1 MVDRKPAMTEPNGL
15 YAWMDDAACKGQPL
29 QAFFF
34 DSAESLIELPGV
46 SICNGC
52 TVRAECL
59 AYAVE
64 KDVQHGVFGG
74 LTPFQRRNIKPTTRP
89 N

>member
-1 MVDRKPAMTEPNGL
+1 MSDHRGL

-29 QAFFF
+29 QAFFY
-34 DSAESLIELPGV
+34 ESSEALTELPGV
-46 SICNGC
+46 SICKTC

-64 KDVQHGVFGG
+64 KDITHGVFGG
-74 LTPFQRRNIKPTTRP
+74 LTYFQRRNIKPPTRP
-89 N
+89 I

>member
-1 MVDRKPAMTEPNGL
+1 MSGDRGL

-29 QAFFF
+29 QAFFYE
-34 DSAESLIELPGV
+34 SSESLNELPGV

-64 KDVQHGVFGG
+64 KDVTHGVFGG
-74 LTPFQRRNIKPTTRP
+74 LTYYQRRNIKQTTRP

>member
-1 MVDRKPAMTEPNGL
+1 MSDDRGL

-29 QAFFF
+29 QVFFYETH
-34 DSAESLIELPGV
+34 ESNIDLPGV
-46 SICNGC
+46 AICNGC